1 MLDERS
7 SVRFDPKADAVAPA
21 PAEARGLSREDVRLL
36 VASDAGVTH
45 AVFRDLRETGVV
57 VDAIL
62 G

>member
-1 MLDERS
+1 
-7 SVRFDPKADAVAPA
+7 VAVATGA
-21 PAEARGLSREDVRLL
+21 YSV
-36 VASDAGVTH
+36 DALAACGPH